1 MGSSIDL
8 TNPAG
13 TLTNFAFSLPRDGT
27 ISSISA
33 YFSVTAGL
41 SLIGSTITVKA
52 QLYGSATPNNT
63 FLPIAGTDI
72 NLSPSL
78 TGIINIGQISSGTI
92 TGLSIPVTNQQ
103 RLLMVFSIS
112 TTGLS
117 LVNTLVGYASAGINI
132 R

>member
-1 MGSSIDL
+1 M
-8 TNPAG
+8 
-13 TLTNFAFSLPRDGT
+13 
-27 ISSISA
+27 
-33 YFSVTAGL
+33 
-41 SLIGSTITVKA
+41 KA

-63 FLPIAGTDI
+63 FLPITGTDI
-72 NLSPSL
+72 NLSPNL
-78 TGIINIGQISSGTI
+78 TGIINIGQISSGTL
-92 TGLSIPVTNQQ
+92 TGLSIPVTNQE